1 MRLYHGSHV
10 GKGVQE
16 NPFIYAF
23 RRGGDLKNGPYQC
36 IDCGE
41 TVMFN
46 IGKDLWLVI
55 GAVKDIATVWK
66 PYLFML

>member
-46 IGKDLWLVI
+46 IEVE
-55 GAVKDIATVWK
+55 A
-66 PYLFML
+66 